1 MGGEVS
7 PELAARIWAS
17 VGVEIAPHIEN
28 KFNYGQV
35 KMLMMVMVMLMCW
48 QFSGIAA
55 FTERIYCWEFCR
67 GDKAGPSAPKSEIET
82 ADFDK
87 LLSKLERVRDRPMRA
102 RHPVT

>member
-35 KMLMMVMVMLMCW
+35 MTVMMMMMMVMMM
-48 QFSGIAA
+48 
-55 FTERIYCWEFCR
+55 
-67 GDKAGPSAPKSEIET
+67 
-82 ADFDK
+82 
-87 LLSKLERVRDRPMRA
+87 
-102 RHPVT
+102 

>member
-35 KMLMMVMVMLMCW
+35 KMLMMVTMMLMCW

>member
-35 KMLMMVMVMLMCW
+35 TMVMMMVMMM
-48 QFSGIAA
+48 I
-55 FTERIYCWEFCR
+55 
-67 GDKAGPSAPKSEIET
+67 
-82 ADFDK
+82 
-87 LLSKLERVRDRPMRA
+87 MMMM
-102 RHPVT
+102 

>member
-35 KMLMMVMVMLMCW
+35 KMLMMVTMMLMCW

-87 LLSKLERVRDRPMRA
+87 LLSKLERVRDWPMRA

>member
-35 KMLMMVMVMLMCW
+35 TMVMMVMMVMIM
-48 QFSGIAA
+48 
-55 FTERIYCWEFCR
+55 
-67 GDKAGPSAPKSEIET
+67 
-82 ADFDK
+82 
-87 LLSKLERVRDRPMRA
+87 MMMM
-102 RHPVT
+102 

>member
-35 KMLMMVMVMLMCW
+35 TMVIMMMMKMMVMMVMCS

-87 LLSKLERVRDRPMRA
+87 LLSKLERVRR
-102 RHPVT
+102 

>member
-1 MGGEVS
+1 M
-7 PELAARIWAS
+7 I
-17 VGVEIAPHIEN
+17 
-28 KFNYGQV
+28 
-35 KMLMMVMVMLMCW
+35 MMMMIMCC

-87 LLSKLERVRDRPMRA
+87 LLSKLERVRR
-102 RHPVT
+102 

>member
-87 LLSKLERVRDRPMRA
+87 LLSKLERVMDRPMRT

>member
-35 KMLMMVMVMLMCW
+35 KMVMMVMMMMMCW

-87 LLSKLERVRDRPMRA
+87 LLSKLERVMDRPMRT

>member
-35 KMLMMVMVMLMCW
+35 KMLMMVTMMMMCW

-87 LLSKLERVRDRPMRA
+87 LLSKLERVRDRPMRT

>member
-1 MGGEVS
+1 
-7 PELAARIWAS
+7 
-17 VGVEIAPHIEN
+17 
-28 KFNYGQV
+28 
-35 KMLMMVMVMLMCW
+35 MCW

-87 LLSKLERVRDRPMRA
+87 LLSKLERVRR
-102 RHPVT
+102 